1 MAPTATTILSIFD
14 GYPAE
19 VIARWC
25 AVSVKTAQLYK
36 AGIRRPSRQSL
47 RLFALQRDRQ
57 ILGEPWA
64 GWLVNGDS
72 IVDPDGNSTTVLQLR
87 AYFLVIQ
94 LAAAQAR
101 ELGPDHQAMFYRL
114 LASA

>member
-1 MAPTATTILSIFD
+1 MAATKTLSIFD
-14 GYPAE
+14 GFPAE

-25 AVSVKTAQLYK
+25 AVSVKTAELYK
-36 AGIRRPSRQSL
+36 AGVRRPSRQSL
-47 RLFALQRDRQ
+47 RLFALHRDRRL
-57 ILGEPWA
+57 LGDAWA
-64 GWLVNGDS
+64 GWLINGDS
-72 IVDPDGNSTTVLQLR
+72 IVDPEGNATSARQLR
-87 AYFLVIQ
+87 AYFLVVQ

>member
-1 MAPTATTILSIFD
+1 MGTIHSIFED
-14 GYPAE
+14 YSAE
-19 VIARWC
+19 IVAIWC
-25 AVSVKTAQLYK
+25 AVSVKTARLYK
-36 AGIRRPSRQSL
+36 AGVRRPSRQSL
-47 RLFALQRDRQ
+47 RLFALHRDRR

-64 GWLVNGDS
+64 GWLINGDS
-72 IVDPDGNSTTVLQLR
+72 IVDPDGNATNVRQVR

-101 ELGPDHQAMFYRL
+101 ELGPEHQAMFYRL